1 MGSHPVPA
9 ELVTVSG
16 SGLDPHIS
24 PSAAEYQVLR
34 IAKSSKSE
42 EYVRKIISSATD
54 KPFLGIIGEARVNVL
69 LVNLKLDGI
78 IAE

>member
-1 MGSHPVPA
+1 MKCNYIFYGSEFKIPTSAVIHGMG
-9 ELVTVSG
+9 L
-16 SGLDPHIS
+16 
-24 PSAAEYQVLR
+24 
-34 IAKSSKSE
+34 
-42 EYVRKIISSATD
+42 